1 MSDNLGYTEGGTA
14 TKVATDERTIS
25 GTTVHIQRISEIG
38 ASAFS
43 SGQTTVSNAGTAIA
57 AAADTR
63 KRIVLVNQETVP
75 VWIGAGTAV
84 ATTTGLR
91 LDPGASVTLYTT
103 GAVYGIT
110 ESAYTASGDA
120 KVQYIEETD

>member
-1 MSDNLGYTEGGTA
+1 MADNVGYTAGSGVNIA
-14 TKVATDERTIS
+14 SDERTINS
-25 GTTVHIQRISEIG
+25 VTVQIQRISEIG
-38 ASAFS
+38 ASAFAT
-43 SGQTTVSNAGTAIA
+43 GQTTVSNSGTAVA
-57 AAADTR
+57 AAVETR

-103 GAVYGIT
+103 AAVYAIADV
-110 ESAYTASGDA
+110 SYTASGDA
-120 KVQYIEETD
+120 KVHYIEETD

>member
-1 MSDNLGYTEGGTA
+1 MADNVGYTAGSGVNIA
-14 TKVATDERTIS
+14 SDERTINS
-25 GTTVHIQRISEIG
+25 VTVQIQRISEIG

-43 SGQTTVSNAGTAIA
+43 TGQTTVSNAGTAVA
-57 AAADTR
+57 AAVETR